1 MNNALDKLKNQ
12 VRFVQMII
20 EKKLVV
26 SGRRKV
32 DIVADLREL
41 NFMTIPKV
49 VKDKNPER
57 DEPDEDEQEAGE
69 LDSDY
74 DYLLG
79 MAIWNLT
86 RERIDKLLQ
95 QAGDKEAEL
104 LALLEKSPIDLW
116 NADLDAFLIEWEVR
130 NLRIFFI
137 RRFCNAVLE

>member
-20 EKKLVV
+20 EKKLIV

-32 DIVADLREL
+32 DIVVDLREL
-41 NFMTIPKV
+41 NFMTIAKV

-69 LDSDY
+69 SDSDY

-130 NLRIFFI
+130 NLGIFFFHQKI
-137 RRFCNAVLE
+137 

>member
-1 MNNALDKLKNQ
+1 
-12 VRFVQMII
+12 MII
-20 EKKLVV
+20 EKKLIV

-130 NLRIFFI
+130 NLRIFLFHQKI
-137 RRFCNAVLE
+137 L

>member
-1 MNNALDKLKNQ
+1 
-12 VRFVQMII
+12 MII

-41 NFMTIPKV
+41 NFMIIPKV

-130 NLRIFFI
+130 NFLFSSEDFVML
-137 RRFCNAVLE
+137 F